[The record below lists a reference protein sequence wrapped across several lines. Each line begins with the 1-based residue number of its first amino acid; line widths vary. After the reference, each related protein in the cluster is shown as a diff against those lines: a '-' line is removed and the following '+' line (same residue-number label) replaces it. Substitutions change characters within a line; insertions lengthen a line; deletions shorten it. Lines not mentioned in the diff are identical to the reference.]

1 MPVGRKPSGGGGFLG
16 PCLLASQ
23 ALVWV
28 TWPCAVQY
36 TNLIPPVSVELLSY
50 GRFMQLLKGKQIKR
64 IQVLGDGT
72 AAIVDVSPPFLLSSH
87 LASSFIGFRW
97 SRKRR

>member
-1 MPVGRKPSGGGGFLG
+1 MPFQGLIMLTCP
-16 PCLLASQ
+16 A
-23 ALVWV
+23 
-28 TWPCAVQY
+28 AVQY

-72 AAIVDVSPPFLLSSH
+72 AAIVDVSPPPPAWPH
-87 LASSFIGFRW
+87 LRYPVA
-97 SRKRR
+97 